1 MYAPSLGSH
10 SILVNPTRVKWI
22 VLGPCGSGMAREGTE
37 LVLEPLGILGSF
49 IWRLS
54 GTESLWPSWGLKC
67 LGRIHP
73 AIAHS
78 GSWRAG
84 LACLALGAEA

>member
-10 SILVNPTRVKWI
+10 SILVNPARVKWI

-54 GTESLWPSWGLKC
+54 GTESPWPSWGLKC

-73 AIAHS
+73 AVVHS
-78 GSWRAG
+78 GPWRGG
-84 LACLALGAEA
+84 LAFLALGAEA